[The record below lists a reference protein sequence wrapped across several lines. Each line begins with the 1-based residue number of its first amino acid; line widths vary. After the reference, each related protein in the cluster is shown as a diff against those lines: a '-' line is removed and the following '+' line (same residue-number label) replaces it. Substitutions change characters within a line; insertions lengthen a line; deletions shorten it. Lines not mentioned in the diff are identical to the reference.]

1 MTDKNDPKH
10 AFIMTELS
18 VEEAIFT
25 TRSMRHLKPD
35 PIPKADL
42 EFIIEAATMAPSAGN
57 YQMWAFVVV
66 TDEQTKQGIGNAYRE
81 AGTAYIKDTV
91 LANPDTDDER
101 RRVYTQ
107 AMHTVEHLAEAP
119 VIIVACL
126 TQPCPDDAATGS
138 GLFGS
143 IYPAAQNLMLAARS
157 RGLGSVLL
165 TLATDYS
172 PTLPH
177 SVKPVKEILDL
188 PEDVGSVALI
198 PVGYPKGQWGRPRR
212 EDVANSLHWEKW

>member
-1 MTDKNDPKH
+1 MT
-10 AFIMTELS
+10 ALS

-66 TDEQTKQGIGNAYRE
+66 TEEQTRHEIGQAYLQ

-91 LANPDTDDER
+91 LANPATDDAR
-101 RRVYTQ
+101 GGVYTQ
-107 AMHTVEHLAEAP
+107 AMHTVENLAEAP
-119 VIIVACL
+119 AIIVACL
-126 TQPCPDDAATGS
+126 TQPCPDDAAIGS

-143 IYPAAQNLMLAARS
+143 IYPATQNLMLAARS
-157 RGLGSVLL
+157 RGLGSALL

-177 SVKPVKEILDL
+177 SVKPVREILGL
-188 PEDVGSVALI
+188 PENVGSVALI
-198 PVGYPKGQWGRPRR
+198 PIGYPKGQWGRPRR
-212 EDVANSLHWEKW
+212 EDAAGSLHWEKW